1 MNRYKLSKAGIDANQ
16 GIWRFSGNKE
26 EYERCLNS
34 FRADTHF
41 EQMLSAIEA
50 QDVKSAFSAAHA
62 IKGMAGNLS
71 MNALYESI
79 IPLLEVFRADTF
91 DGMEPH
97 LTQVKADYQRVMDAL
112 RTETE

>member
-26 EYERCLNS
+26 EYERCLNT
-34 FRADTHF
+34 FPKDTHF

-50 QDVKSAFSAAHA
+50 QDVKGAFSAAHA

-71 MNALYESI
+71 MNDLYESI
-79 IPLLEVFRADTF
+79 VPLVEVFRADTF
-91 DGMEPH
+91 EGMEPQ
-97 LTQVKADYQRVMDAL
+97 LTQVKENYKRVMEAL
-112 RTETE
+112 SSES